1 MRLTEF
7 LDIAEEAVTTD
18 KEGFKVKE
26 DKTLASVRA
35 YREGRHGSE
44 MWKHLSS
51 FSDVTDLFIIRTIP
65 NLRITKN
72 MILLNRG
79 QRFEIKSVEEVKGRG
94 MYIEILAKEVEPSG
108 KSNSQNA

>member
-7 LDIAEEAVTTD
+7 LDIVEETITTD
-18 KEGFKVKE
+18 EEGFKIKE
-26 DKTLASVRA
+26 IQALASVRA

-44 MWKHLSS
+44 MWKNLSA

-65 NLRITKN
+65 NLRISKN
-72 MILLNRG
+72 MILLNRN
-79 QRFEIKSVEEVKGRG
+79 QRFEIKSVEEIKGRG

-108 KSNSQNA
+108 KSNS